1 MGSLVWRLLALV
13 CIMLGLVGIVL
24 PLLPTVPFLI
34 MAAAAASR
42 GWPWL
47 DRRLNS
53 HATYGPLIARWRD
66 HRAIPRAAKW
76 FATLGMAGSAT
87 MLGLSTLPLSVRVG
101 VILAMLAV
109 GAWIWSRPDE

>member
-13 CIMLGLVGIVL
+13 CIVLGLIGVVL
-24 PLLPTVPFLI
+24 PVVPTVPFLL

-76 FATLGMAGSAT
+76 LATLGMAGSGIL
-87 MLGLSTLPLSVRVG
+87 LGLITLPLGVQVG
-101 VILAMLAV
+101 VIFGMLAV
-109 GAWIWSRPDE
+109 GVWIWSCPDE